1 MNKINLKGTIENITY
16 SHTIN
21 GVEYNKANLLVSS
34 EPGREDVLSLCFKKF
49 SCPYKE
55 GQEVLISGN
64 VRSFSQAMEN
74 GKNKVSIYVFT
85 YFDFPE
91 ITEVS
96 EYLNALEIDGRVCKV
111 EGLRTTEG
119 GKQNLHFILANNIL
133 SGDGKQKLNNYLPCV
148 VWGKLA
154 QEWAGLRVSDKIVIK
169 GQLRSREYKKLL
181 ENGEIEFRVAHE
193 ILVSEISEAPEAA
206 AVV

>member
-111 EGLRTTEG
+111 EGLRTTGG

-154 QEWAGLRVSDKIVIK
+154 QEWAGLQVSDKIVIK

-206 AVV
+206 AAV